1 MMKCMKTADLI
12 EGVTWALG
20 IIAVALTASV
30 ARKLGFLEGDTAERL
45 VIGLNG
51 LMVAWYGNR
60 MPKAFVPNA
69 QARRARRV
77 GGWSMVVSGLA
88 YAGLWAFAPMT
99 VATFGGMLALLSG
112 IAVTLG
118 YCLSLRLGPKAA

>member
-1 MMKCMKTADLI
+1 MKTADVI
-12 EGVTWALG
+12 EGITWGLG

-51 LMVAWYGNR
+51 LMVTWYGNR

-88 YAGLWAFAPMT
+88 YAGLWAFAPIG
-99 VATFGGMLALLSG
+99 VATSGGMLALLAG